1 MRVVCCGSN
10 TLNPQ
15 PNNPDVVEAF
25 CRVDS
30 PAGGKPKPKVARRS
44 MRLGEKEGE
53 SERDTMSSASEERK
67 GVESLKNFER
77 ALGHVRNR

>member
-1 MRVVCCGSN
+1 
-10 TLNPQ
+10 
-15 PNNPDVVEAF
+15 
-25 CRVDS
+25 
-30 PAGGKPKPKVARRS
+30 